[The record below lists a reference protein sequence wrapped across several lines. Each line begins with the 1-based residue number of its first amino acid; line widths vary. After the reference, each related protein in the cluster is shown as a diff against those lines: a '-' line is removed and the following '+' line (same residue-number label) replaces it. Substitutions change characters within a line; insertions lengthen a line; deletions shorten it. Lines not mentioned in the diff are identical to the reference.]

1 MKKIKILIII
11 CAILLVGVSVV
22 YILLNPN
29 TEAYI
34 ELYDI
39 KISNE
44 MDDEMVLPKGL
55 YKLGAVYAGELS
67 TEIICKSYNNL
78 ATNVIPKYYM
88 NCKNLNNDEIKEFY
102 EKNDKVIYTELG
114 YENFNQFLNLMQVLK
129 TLTGEELVFE
139 SYELEG
145 LSLEEKEDSFSM
157 YLKIKYKNNDE
168 IVLNSYVQK
177 KLNKKCTSILLT
189 TDVDLEQLEKKEQ
202 EINNTVNNT
211 IDNTVNNT
219 TNSTANNEVEENT
232 IEIEPWKPLTG
243 RAIE

>member
-11 CAILLVGVSVV
+11 CAILLIGVSIV

-39 KISNE
+39 KVRNE
-44 MDDEMVLPKGL
+44 MDDEMILPKGL
-55 YKLGAVYAGELS
+55 YKLGAVYDGELS

-78 ATNVIPKYYM
+78 ATNVIPKYYIS
-88 NCKNLNNDEIKEFY
+88 CKDLNNDEIKKFY

-114 YENFNQFLNLMQVLK
+114 YENFDMFLNLIKVLK
-129 TLTGEELVFE
+129 TLSGEELVFE

-168 IVLNSYVQK
+168 IVLNSYIQK

-189 TDVDLEQLEKKEQ
+189 TDVNLEELEKKQQ
-202 EINNTVNNT
+202 EINNIVNNT
-211 IDNTVNNT
+211 IDNTT
-219 TNSTANNEVEENT
+219 NNEVDENK
-232 IEIEPWKPLTG
+232 IEPWKPLTG